1 MVLLF
6 AVLLGLASGLLRAR
20 SGKRVYLSVDLEHI
34 WLVFAAYLPQLFA
47 FYLPST
53 RVAFPDRMVP
63 PILVGSQCLLLVF
76 AWINRRLPGFQLLG
90 LGLAC
95 NFTAIVLNGGM
106 MPMMPEVAQRL
117 LPAGSQ
123 VILEVGKRVG
133 YGKDILLPK
142 EHTLLWILGDIFL
155 LPDWFNYPLAFSSGD
170 ILISVGAFWLFW
182 QLGGPHKSPQEAQ
195 S

>member
-1 MVLLF
+1 MVLLI

-20 SGKRVYLSVDLEHI
+20 LGYRPYRSVEVRHI

-53 RVAFPDRMVP
+53 RATFPDRLVP
-63 PILVGSQCLLLVF
+63 PVLVGSQCLLLMF
-76 AWINRRLPGFQLLG
+76 AWINRQLPGFWLLG
-90 LGLAC
+90 LGLAG
-95 NFTAIVLNGGM
+95 NFTAIALNGGM
-106 MPMMPEVAQRL
+106 MPLIPENAQKL
-117 LPAGSQ
+117 IPVGSQ
-123 VILEVGKRVG
+123 VVLEVGKRIG

-142 EHTLLWILGDIFL
+142 EQTIFWFLGDIFL